1 MEPPSEPDDATP
13 AEWDHLEDEL
23 RREVGPGPK
32 PEVAPESGHR
42 AGRRSAGTAPTSLLG
57 LGPGVQDS
65 DQPVLDSDDPLSMYP
80 AEHERAGLS
89 SRLQGR
95 APRVPRLTLSPAR
108 RRHLTWA
115 LGGLAAI
122 FLVAVAVRYFPAGA
136 SPSPPPAV
144 GPGTVVIESRPPAA
158 SVSVDGRARGVTPAR
173 LSLPAGTYVFTIQFG
188 EARREITRK
197 VEPGAQIY
205 EYLDLP
211 QPVKTGQLSVTTNPP
226 GARVIVDGIARGVS
240 PIELTGLAAGAHRV
254 TLGEGRTSVNQQVT
268 IRAGATS
275 TLVVPLVSPTASG
288 RADFGYLSVT
298 SPVPVEVFQDGN
310 LLGSSQSARIMMLA
324 GRHTL
329 DIANDSLGFRTARPV
344 TIAPGAV
351 SRLSVELP
359 SGTLSVNAVP
369 WAEVWMDGQRIG
381 ETPIANLAARIGPHE
396 LIFRHPQLG
405 ERRRSVTVTLKA
417 PARVGVDLRQ

>member
-23 RREVGPGPK
+23 RRAAEPAPPAGA
-32 PEVAPESGHR
+32 APESGHR

-57 LGPGVQDS
+57 LGPVAQDAE
-65 DQPVLDSDDPLSMYP
+65 QPGPDSVDPLLMYQ
-80 AEHERAGLS
+80 AEHERELS
-89 SRLQGR
+89 SRLPSH
-95 APRVPRLTLSPAR
+95 APRVPRLTLGPGLR
-108 RRHLTWA
+108 RSLTWA
-115 LGGLAAI
+115 LVGVAAI
-122 FLVAVAVRYFPAGA
+122 LLVAVAVRFFPAGTN
-136 SPSPPPAV
+136 PSPPPAA
-144 GPGTVVIESRPPAA
+144 GPGTVVIESEPSAA
-158 SVSVDGRARGVTPAR
+158 SVSVDGRARGVTPAK

-188 EARREITRK
+188 EARRQITRK

-205 EYLDLP
+205 EHLDLP

-226 GARVIVDGIARGVS
+226 GARVIVDGIDRGVS
-240 PIELTGLAAGAHRV
+240 PVELTGLAAGAHRV
-254 TLGEGRTSVNQQVT
+254 TLAEGRTSVHQQVT

-275 TLVVPLVSPTASG
+275 TLVVPLASG
-288 RADFGYLSVT
+288 STAGRAEFGYLSVT
-298 SPVPVEVFQDGN
+298 SAVPVDVFQDGN

-329 DIANDSLGFRTARPV
+329 DIVNDSLGFRTARPV
-344 TIAPGAV
+344 TIAPGGL
-351 SRLSVELP
+351 SRLAIELP

-369 WAEVWMDGQRIG
+369 WAEVWLDGQRIG
-381 ETPIANLAARIGPHE
+381 ETPIANLSTPVGPHE